1 MISEEKKYQCWLS
14 DGDRILSFHP
24 VLNYILYEF
33 DSHEEFVRFIE
44 RGVIPLASAMGLSC
58 KAKESCCQFDCTYV
72 NISRW

>member
-1 MISEEKKYQCWLS
+1 MISEDKKYQCWLS

-44 RGVIPLASAMGLSC
+44 RGVIPLASAMG
-58 KAKESCCQFDCTYV
+58 
-72 NISRW
+72 I